1 MLQDKVLIWQF
12 NHGRPQ
18 ALHDIY
24 DKYKTDLLTLATA
37 LLGDLGAAEDV
48 VHDVFVSL
56 LKSSGKFRLTGRLKG
71 YLMTCVVNAVRN
83 IKRTQRRHP
92 SVELNRVDP
101 IATEDNRPDCAA
113 IFNEELNRLK
123 WALAEVPY
131 PQREALILRVYGQ
144 MKFREIAKRQ
154 GISTHAAL
162 YRYRNAIDRL
172 RSMLDGEAKR

>member
-1 MLQDKVLIWQF
+1 MLQDKVLIWRF

-71 YLMTCVVNAVRN
+71 YLITCVVNAVRN
-83 IKRTQRRHP
+83 IKRAQRRHP

-113 IFNEELNRLK
+113 ILDEELNRLK
-123 WALAEVPY
+123 RALAEVPY
-131 PQREALILRVYGQ
+131 PQREALVLRVYGQ
-144 MKFREIAKRQ
+144 MKFREIAKQQ

-162 YRYRNAIDRL
+162 YRYRNAIGRL

>member
-18 ALHDIY
+18 VLHEIY
-24 DKYKTDLLTLATA
+24 DKYKTDLLTMATV
-37 LLGDLGAAEDV
+37 LLSDLRAAEDV

-56 LKSSGKFRLTGRLKG
+56 LKSSGRVRLTGSLKG
-71 YLMTCVVNAVRN
+71 YLMTCVLNAVRN
-83 IKRTQRRHP
+83 IKRAQRRHP
-92 SVELNRVDP
+92 SVGLDQVAP
-101 IATEDNRPDCAA
+101 IATEDDRPDRAA
-113 IFNEELNRLK
+113 MLDEELTRLK
-123 WALAEVPY
+123 QALAEVPY

-172 RSMLDGEAKR
+172 GSMLDGEARR

>member
-18 ALHDIY
+18 VLHEIY
-24 DKYKTDLLTLATA
+24 DKYKTDLLTVATA

-56 LKSSGKFRLTGRLKG
+56 LKSSGRFRLTGRLKG
-71 YLMTCVVNAVRN
+71 YLITCVVNAVRN
-83 IKRTQRRHP
+83 IKRAQRRHP
-92 SVELNRVDP
+92 SVELNWLDP
-101 IATEDNRPDCAA
+101 IATEEDTPDRAA
-113 IFNEELNRLK
+113 MLDEQLSRLK

-144 MKFREIAKRQ
+144 MKFREIARQQ